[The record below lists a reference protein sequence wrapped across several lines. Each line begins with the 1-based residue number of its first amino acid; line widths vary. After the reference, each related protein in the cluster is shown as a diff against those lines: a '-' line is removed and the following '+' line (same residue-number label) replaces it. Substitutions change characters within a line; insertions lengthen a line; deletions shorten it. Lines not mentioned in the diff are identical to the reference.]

1 MATKLAIW
9 KQALVHLERETIT
22 TLTDD
27 VEPRYVFD
35 AAWPGVVEEAFSS
48 GDWNFAKV
56 SSVLAADGAG
66 TPAIGW
72 TYVFNYPADW
82 LRSVSVSDR
91 AAFTCPFIDYADEGG
106 NLHANTPTL
115 YLRYISSN
123 KMADAEVTSWPTMF
137 WRYVALKLAFDTCG
151 KLTAGD
157 TLERKI
163 FDRMERAL
171 RQAKSV
177 DARNENNKVIQPG
190 TWLRAR
196 HGAGVGGSCSN
207 GGTLV
212 GGTIAFNEGDV

>member
-1 MATKLAIW
+1 MATKLQIW

-35 AAWPGVVEEAFSS
+35 AAWAGAVEEAFSS

-56 SSVLAADGAG
+56 SAALSASGSG

-72 TYVFNYPADW
+72 SYVFNYPSDW
-82 LRSVSVSDR
+82 LRSVAVSDR
-91 AAFTCPFIDYADEGG
+91 PSFTPFVDYVDEGG
-106 NLHANTPTL
+106 KLSANTPTL
-115 YLRYISSN
+115 YLRYISSA
-123 KMADAEVTSWPTMF
+123 KAADDQISNWPTMF

-177 DARNENNKVIQPG
+177 DARNEQNKVIQPG
-190 TWLRAR
+190 SWLRAR
-196 HGAGVGGSCSN
+196 QGAGVGGSRDN

-212 GGTIAFNEGDV
+212 GGLVSFSEGDV